1 MPAYNYTAKDENGNL
16 FSGTYDDIQSVAMLR
31 QELSK
36 MGDRLVKATR
46 LRSARRKKTKIKQS
60 EIVTFSYKFA
70 GMCSAGLSITR
81 CLETFEEQTDNND
94 FKHVL
99 ADVRESIET
108 GSTLKDAF
116 EKHKEIFSD
125 FFVGM
130 VEAGEASGKLAEA
143 LDMSAVYQEGQVDLR
158 RRVRSAFAYP
168 VVVGIVCF
176 IIVTALVIFI
186 VPTFSRLYRQLNVSL
201 PLPTQL
207 LVSLSEAVK
216 HWWWVIVLGVTGS
229 VFLLKHLKR
238 DPWVQAKWDLFK
250 LNMPIFAKLNRLVV
264 VSRFI
269 RTFAMLISTG
279 VPFVKALDVASVVTH
294 NSKVSEIAA
303 ELQRSI
309 EAGNPVAG
317 SLRNYDLFPP
327 IIVQLAAAGENA
339 GVLPKMLNKG
349 VDFLDKD
356 IQQTI
361 NALLVKLEPAMTLIM
376 GILVGCILMA
386 VYLPMFDYMSYL
398 K

>member
-16 FSGTYDDIQSVAMLR
+16 FSRTCDDVQSIAALR
-31 QELSK
+31 QELAK
-36 MGDRLVKATR
+36 MGDTLVRAARLKST
-46 LRSARRKKTKIKQS
+46 RRKKTKIKQS
-60 EIVTFSYKFA
+60 EVVTFAYKFA

-94 FKHVL
+94 FKHIL
-99 ADVRESIET
+99 TDVRESIET
-108 GSTLKDAF
+108 GSTLKNAF
-116 EKHKEIFSD
+116 EKHKETFSD
-125 FFVGM
+125 FFIGM
-130 VEAGEASGKLAEA
+130 VEAGETGGRLAEA
-143 LDMSAVYQEGQVDLR
+143 LNMSAVYQEGQVDLK
-158 RRVRSAFAYP
+158 RRVQSAFAYP
-168 VVVGIVCF
+168 IVVGCICLVIVS
-176 IIVTALVIFI
+176 ALVIFI
-186 VPTFSRLYRQLNVSL
+186 VPTFSKLYRQLHVSL
-201 PLPTQL
+201 PLPTQI
-207 LVSLSEAVK
+207 LVSLSEAIE
-216 HWWWVIVLGVTGS
+216 HWWWVIILGVAGS
-229 VFLLKHLKR
+229 AFLLKRLKK
-238 DPWVQAKWDLFK
+238 DPWFRAKWDLFK
-250 LNMPIFAKLNRLVV
+250 LNMPVFAKLNRLVV

-317 SLRNYDLFPP
+317 SMRNYDLFPP

-339 GVLPKMLNKG
+339 GVLPEMLNKG

-356 IQQTI
+356 IQRII

-376 GILVGCILMA
+376 GILVGSILMA
-386 VYLPMFDYMSYL
+386 VYLPMFDYLSHL